1 MTKMEQFVAAMAE
14 AMRLSTELG
23 DEGIS
28 SINFRLTYHGTA
40 DAVKEIRDMIYSI
53 ETDGITH
60 NKEVA

>member
-28 SINFRLTYHGTA
+28 NINFHLTYHGTA
-40 DAVKEIRDMIYSI
+40 KAVQTIKEMVYDIKL
-53 ETDGITH
+53 DGITH
-60 NKEVA
+60 NKGVA